1 MATRKRTPEKKLD
14 RAALDRLAE
23 IFRAF
28 ADGTRLALLQ
38 ELKDG
43 SKNVGELLTATGTTQ
58 ANVSRQLKLLHAAGL
73 LHREESGPFVRY
85 SIADEVVLEMCNAA
99 CRKLS
104 KAVTHAP
111 IPEFFHTVAKR

>member
-1 MATRKRTPEKKLD
+1 MANKKRARSNKLD
-14 RAALDRLAE
+14 RTALEQLAE

-28 ADGTRLALLQ
+28 GDATRLALLQ

-43 SKNVGELLTATGTTQ
+43 PKNVGDLLAATGTTQ

-73 LHREESGPFVRY
+73 LHREESGPYVLY
-85 SIADEVVLEMCNAA
+85 SIADGIVMEMCNAA

-104 KAVTHAP
+104 KAIGPAA
-111 IPEFFHTVAKR
+111 IPEFFI

>member
-1 MATRKRTPEKKLD
+1 MATKKTARDKKLD
-14 RAALDRLAE
+14 RTALDRLAE
-23 IFRAF
+23 VFRAF

-43 SKNVGELLTATGTTQ
+43 PKNVNQLLAATGTTQ
-58 ANVSRQLKLLHAAGL
+58 ANISRQLKVLHSAGL
-73 LHREESGPFVRY
+73 LHREENGPFVLY

-104 KAVTHAP
+104 KAVALTALPKH
-111 IPEFFHTVAKR
+111 FM

>member
-1 MATRKRTPEKKLD
+1 MTIKKSSPDNKLA

-23 IFRAF
+23 VFQAF

-38 ELKDG
+38 ELKNG
-43 SKNVGELLTATGTTQ
+43 PMNVGELLAAIGTTQ

-73 LHREESGPFVRY
+73 LHREESGPFVSY
-85 SIADEVVLEMCNAA
+85 SIADEVVMEMCNAA

-104 KAVTHAP
+104 KAVTPAA
-111 IPEFFHTVAKR
+111 IPEFFI

>member
-1 MATRKRTPEKKLD
+1 MATRNRTSETKLD
-14 RAALDRLAE
+14 RAALERLAE
-23 IFRAF
+23 VFQAF

-43 SKNVGELLTATGTTQ
+43 PKNVGELLAAIGTTQ

-73 LHREESGPFVRY
+73 LSREECAPFVCY
-85 SIADEVVLEMCNAA
+85 SIADPLVMEMCNAA

-104 KAVTHAP
+104 KAVTPTA
-111 IPEFFHTVAKR
+111 IPEFFI

>member
-1 MATRKRTPEKKLD
+1 MATKKRAPSKKLD

-23 IFRAF
+23 IFQAF

-43 SKNVGELLTATGTTQ
+43 PKNVGELFDATGTTQ
-58 ANVSRQLKLLHAAGL
+58 ANVSRQLKVLHAAGL
-73 LHREESGPFVRY
+73 LHREENGPFVLY
-85 SIADEVVLEMCNAA
+85 SISDDVVLEMCDAA

-104 KAVTHAP
+104 KAIAP
-111 IPEFFHTVAKR
+111 TLLPKSFQ